1 LLKKSLRN
9 VKGLLVFSGLALNT
23 IVWFVPLVA
32 GALLRLL
39 LPFAAPR
46 RTLTRW
52 LMRLAEN
59 WVSVNAAIFAAVNDT
74 TWELRGFDDLS
85 RDDWYLVIVN
95 HQTWVDIVVLQ
106 TVMNRRIPLLKFF
119 IKKQLFW
126 FPFLGIAFWA
136 LDMPFMQRHSKSY
149 LARHPEA
156 KGGDFEAT
164 RRACR
169 KFRYAPTSVINFL
182 EGTRFSEAKRAR
194 RGSPYRNLLPPRA
207 GGIALAL
214 TSMGEMFSAIL
225 DVTIVYPRGVTQFW
239 ALVCGELEHVIVEIR
254 RRPVEPWLVRGNY
267 VEDREY
273 RRRVHQWLREL
284 WQDKDRRIEE
294 LRAGRS

>member
-1 LLKKSLRN
+1 LLAFAVLT
-9 VKGLLVFSGLALNT
+9 LNT
-23 IVWFVPLVA
+23 IFWVLPLLVLAVVKLAIPVP
-32 GALLRLL
+32 ALRRSLSNLL
-39 LPFAAPR
+39 
-46 RTLTRW
+46 
-52 LMRLAEN
+52 MHVAEN
-59 WVSVNAAIFAAVNDT
+59 WISVNAFVFRTVNRT
-74 TWELRGFDDLS
+74 TWELCGFESLS
-85 RDDWYLVIVN
+85 KEAWYLVIVN